1 MCVFFLSTCTKERS
15 LYILIYST
23 DTRTFFAVIKNC
35 LNIEKH
41 IKERDQ
47 PFSVCIG
54 GSGAPGHINPAVSQH
69 CQSPDQWHK
78 PFPWWRLW
86 SSGES
91 RLVLISM
98 KDMPGW
104 QHAELGTTATVGNP
118 PPFLLPQLGGRGVG
132 VGSLRNTK
140 ETRVL
145 RSHLSFPHTLR
156 RPHHQRQIKGKGGLT
171 SSSTPTGLKRCTHE
185 KPLSYKDSDK
195 SPHSLTKAH
204 TLEHVLP

>member
-1 MCVFFLSTCTKERS
+1 M
-15 LYILIYST
+15 
-23 DTRTFFAVIKNC
+23 
-35 LNIEKH
+35 
-41 IKERDQ
+41 
-47 PFSVCIG
+47 
-54 GSGAPGHINPAVSQH
+54 
-69 CQSPDQWHK
+69 
-78 PFPWWRLW
+78 
-86 SSGES
+86 
-91 RLVLISM
+91 LISM

-156 RPHHQRQIKGKGGLT
+156 RPHHRRQIKGKGGLT

-185 KPLSYKDSDK
+185 KPLSYKDSDE

-204 TLEHVLP
+204 TLEHVLPLTKGSPRKETWMRTASSTGKTARGNSTSIQHFVIKLG